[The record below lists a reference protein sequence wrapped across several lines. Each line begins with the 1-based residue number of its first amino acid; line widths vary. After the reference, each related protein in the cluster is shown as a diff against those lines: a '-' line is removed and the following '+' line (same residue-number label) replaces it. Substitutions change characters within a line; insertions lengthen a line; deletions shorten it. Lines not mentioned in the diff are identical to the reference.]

1 MVVCLSPNGRT
12 TYAGEGP
19 PLRLHVATLGGVI
32 RLERAAAGAPWRLT
46 GHALAGQHVSALLF
60 EPRRGGL
67 FAGLHAGGLYASG
80 DGGETWQRKTR
91 GLPHDQ
97 FWTLAGT
104 DRGGEVVLYA
114 GSEPAHLY
122 RSVDYGETWQELT
135 GLLAVPGQEHWM
147 FPPPPHVPHVKNLAF
162 DPVDADTLYVGI
174 EQGALLK
181 STDGGRA
188 WRELDA
194 YYSPDDVYYKDVHR
208 LVVSPSDPRRVY
220 MAGGDGLYASEDG
233 GETWEHLSPPTG
245 LVGYPDALL
254 LAPDDDRLLF
264 MAGGS
269 AAPPEWRRSGSANAG
284 VVRSHDGGRTWERAE
299 RGLPTPLRANV
310 EAMALQ
316 SWPGGFSL
324 FLGTTDGDVFG
335 SDDGGASWQAVALR
349 LPPVSQSSHYRDLP
363 QRGPDDALQA
373 AVSAR

>member
-1 MVVCLSPNGRT
+1 
-12 TYAGEGP
+12 
-19 PLRLHVATLGGVI
+19 
-32 RLERAAAGAPWRLT
+32 
-46 GHALAGQHVSALLF
+46 
-60 EPRRGGL
+60 
-67 FAGLHAGGLYASG
+67 
-80 DGGETWQRKTR
+80 
-91 GLPHDQ
+91 LPHDQ

-135 GLLAVPGQEHWM
+135 GLLAVPGQGHWM

-284 VVRSHDGGRTWERAE
+284 VVRSHDGGRTWSARSAGCP
-299 RGLPTPLRANV
+299 RRSAPMSRR
-310 EAMALQ
+310 
-316 SWPGGFSL
+316 W
-324 FLGTTDGDVFG
+324 
-335 SDDGGASWQAVALR
+335 R
-349 LPPVSQSSHYRDLP
+349 SS
-363 QRGPDDALQA
+363 RGPAGSASSSAPPMATCSA
-373 AVSAR
+373 ATTAAPRGRLSRCACRPCRRAATIAICPSGAPTTRSRPR